1 MRSRHGFSHFVA
13 HKYFPI
19 SLATRNRLLIRQLLL
34 RYTRNSPS
42 LIPSALSTTHI
53 FHCLRKNKPIN
64 MIGTNGVATRSKRKS
79 HPTGPERPQKQLRAL
94 NGKESTGV
102 NTPEIDLSDDDY
114 DIDGPQLLPSNASP
128 DTAEWQATIE
138 RVVRNVVSIRFCQTC
153 SFDTDPALTSE
164 ATGFVVDAERG
175 YILTN
180 RHVVGSGPFWGYCV
194 FDNHE
199 EVDAYPVYRD
209 PVHDFG
215 ILRFDPKAIKY
226 MPVTALG
233 LRPDLAKVG
242 SEIRV
247 VGNDAGEKLSILSG
261 VISRLD
267 RNAPE
272 YGDGYCDFNTNY
284 IQAAAAASGGSSGS
298 PVVNIDGYAVAL
310 QAGGRSDG
318 AATDYFLPLDRPLR
332 ALQCVQAGKPITRGT
347 IQCQWLIKPF
357 DECRR
362 LGLTPDWEGIVRKAF
377 PKETGMLVAEIVL
390 PEGPSHKLIEE
401 GDLLLKVNGEL
412 LTQFIRLDDIL
423 DSSVGET
430 VSFLIQR
437 GGENIEVAVAVGDLH
452 MITPDRFVSVAGG
465 SFHDLS
471 YQQARLYGVA
481 CKGVFMCEASGSFR
495 FEGTDNGWMIQTID
509 HKKTPDLKSFIE
521 VMKKIPDRERVVV
534 TYKHLRDLHTLNTG
548 ILQIDRHWSSK
559 MRLAVRND
567 ITGLWDFSD
576 LADALPPTTP
586 VARSANF
593 IQLENSQHPAVA
605 DIVRSF
611 VRVLCHM
618 PVKLDG
624 YPRNRKWGMGV
635 VIDAEKG
642 LVVISRAV
650 VPYDLCD
657 ISITIADSIIVEGK
671 VVFLHP
677 LQNYAI
683 IQYDP
688 SLVLAPVQS
697 ARLSNKQPSQGAS
710 TYFIGFNTNMRI
722 VVAKTTITEIT
733 AVAIPANAAS
743 PRYRAINIDAI
754 TVDTSLSGQCGSGVL
769 IGEDGIVQ
777 ALWLTYL
784 GERSPSSSKDVEYYL
799 GLATPTLLPVIKK
812 IQNDEKPKLR
822 MLSVEFNTIQMAQ
835 ARVMGVSE
843 EWIRKVAEDNRSR
856 HQLFMVRKRTFERNS
871 ESGALLEGDIILSL
885 NGKIITRVN
894 ELDVMYDHDVLDA
907 VIVRDCKEM
916 HIKLDTVSADDLE
929 TDRAVSFCGAILH
942 RPHHAVR
949 QQISKLHSEVYV
961 AARTRGS
968 PSYQYNLTPTNFV
981 THVNGKQTPDLESFL
996 KVVIEIPDNTYFR
1009 IKVVTFDNV
1018 PWVITMKKND
1028 HYFPTTEWIK
1038 DPSEKSGWKRITYE
1052 MGNAVEGEGK
1062 EGIGSVVGDD
1072 VGDFD
1077 IAGGSDDPMSF
1088 KAML

>member
-1 MRSRHGFSHFVA
+1 M
-13 HKYFPI
+13 
-19 SLATRNRLLIRQLLL
+19 
-34 RYTRNSPS
+34 
-42 LIPSALSTTHI
+42 
-53 FHCLRKNKPIN
+53 
-64 MIGTNGVATRSKRKS
+64 
-79 HPTGPERPQKQLRAL
+79 
-94 NGKESTGV
+94 
-102 NTPEIDLSDDDY
+102 
-114 DIDGPQLLPSNASP
+114 
-128 DTAEWQATIE
+128 
-138 RVVRNVVSIRFCQTC
+138 
-153 SFDTDPALTSE
+153 
-164 ATGFVVDAERG
+164 
-175 YILTN
+175 
-180 RHVVGSGPFWGYCV
+180 
-194 FDNHE
+194 
-199 EVDAYPVYRD
+199 
-209 PVHDFG
+209 
-215 ILRFDPKAIKY
+215 
-226 MPVTALG
+226 
-233 LRPDLAKVG
+233 
-242 SEIRV
+242 
-247 VGNDAGEKLSILSG
+247 
-261 VISRLD
+261 
-267 RNAPE
+267 
-272 YGDGYCDFNTNY
+272 
-284 IQAAAAASGGSSGS
+284 
-298 PVVNIDGYAVAL
+298 

-332 ALQCVQAGKPITRGT
+332 ALQCVQQGKPITRGT

-362 LGLTPDWEGIVRKAF
+362 LGLTSEWEGIVRKGF
-377 PKETGMLVAEIVL
+377 PKETGMLIAEIVL
-390 PEGPSHKLIEE
+390 PEGPSYKLIEE

-423 DSSVGET
+423 DSNVGRT

-437 GGENIEVAVAVGDLH
+437 GGDNIEVSVDVGDLH
-452 MITPDRFVSVAGG
+452 SITPDRFVSVAGG

-509 HKKTPDLKSFIE
+509 HKKTPDLKAFIE

-559 MRLAVRND
+559 MKLAVRND
-567 ITGLWDFSD
+567 ITGLWDFTD
-576 LADALPPTTP
+576 LADALPPRP
-586 VARSANF
+586 PIARSASF
-593 IQLENSQHPAVA
+593 IQLENSEHPAAA

-611 VRVLCHM
+611 VRVLCQM

-624 YPRNRKWGMGV
+624 YPRNRKWGMGI

-697 ARLSNKQPSQGAS
+697 AKLSNTQPSQGAS

-733 AVAIPANAAS
+733 AVAIPANSGS

-769 IGEDGIVQ
+769 INKDGVVQ

-784 GERSPSSSKDVEYYL
+784 GERSLSSGKDVEYYL
-799 GLATPTLLPVIKK
+799 GLATPSLLPVIKK
-812 IQNDEKPKLR
+812 IQSGEKPKLR
-822 MLSVEFNTIQMAQ
+822 MLSVEFTTIQMSQ

-843 EWIRKVAEDNRSR
+843 EWIHKVAEDNLSR
-856 HQLFMVRKRTFERNS
+856 HQLFMVRKRTFERDS
-871 ESGALLEGDIILSL
+871 DSGALLEGDIILSL

-894 ELDVMYDHDVLDA
+894 ELDVMYDHEVLDA
-907 VIVRDCKEM
+907 VVVRDCKEM
-916 HIKLDTVSADDLE
+916 RIKLHTVSADDLE
-929 TDRAVSFCGAILH
+929 TDRAISFCGAILH

-949 QQISKLHSEVYV
+949 QQISQLHSEVYV

-968 PSYQYNLTPTNFV
+968 PSYQYNLAPTNFV
-981 THVNGKQTPDLESFL
+981 THVNGKPTPNLESFL
-996 KVVIEIPDNTYFR
+996 KVVINIPDNTCTILIHPVYLQFANLSR
-1009 IKVVTFDNV
+1009 
-1018 PWVITMKKND
+1018 
-1028 HYFPTTEWIK
+1028 FP
-1038 DPSEKSGWKRITYE
+1038 YQ
-1052 MGNAVEGEGK
+1052 
-1062 EGIGSVVGDD
+1062 GSN
-1072 VGDFD
+1072 F
-1077 IAGGSDDPMSF
+1077 
-1088 KAML
+1088 

>member
-1 MRSRHGFSHFVA
+1 LHR
-13 HKYFPI
+13 
-19 SLATRNRLLIRQLLL
+19 
-34 RYTRNSPS
+34 
-42 LIPSALSTTHI
+42 
-53 FHCLRKNKPIN
+53 
-64 MIGTNGVATRSKRKS
+64 
-79 HPTGPERPQKQLRAL
+79 
-94 NGKESTGV
+94 
-102 NTPEIDLSDDDY
+102 
-114 DIDGPQLLPSNASP
+114 
-128 DTAEWQATIE
+128 
-138 RVVRNVVSIRFCQTC
+138 
-153 SFDTDPALTSE
+153 
-164 ATGFVVDAERG
+164 

-298 PVVNIDGYAVAL
+298 PVVNIDGHAVAL

-332 ALQCVQAGKPITRGT
+332 ALQCIQQGKPVTRGT
-347 IQCQWLIKPF
+347 IQCQWLLKPF
-357 DECRR
+357 DESRR
-362 LGLTPDWEGIVRKAF
+362 LGLTPEWESAVRKTF

-390 PEGPSHKLIEE
+390 PEGPSDKKIEE
-401 GDLLLKVNGEL
+401 GDVLLKVNGEL
-412 LTQFIRLDDIL
+412 LTQFVRLDDIL

-430 VSFLIQR
+430 VKILVQR
-437 GGENIEVAVAVGDLH
+437 GGEDIEVEVEVGDLH
-452 MITPDRFVSVAGG
+452 AITPDRFVSVAGG
-465 SFHDLS
+465 SFHNLS
-471 YQQARLYGVA
+471 YQQARLYAVA
-481 CKGVFMCEASGSFR
+481 CKGVFMCEATGSFR
-495 FEGTDNGWMIQTID
+495 FEGTDNGWIIQSID
-509 HKKTPDLKSFIE
+509 HKKTPDLDTFIE
-521 VMKKIPDRERVVV
+521 VMKGIPDRARVVV

-567 ITGLWDFSD
+567 ISGLWDFTD
-576 LADALPPTTP
+576 LAEALPPTPP
-586 VARSANF
+586 VPRSASF
-593 IQLENSQHPAVA
+593 IQLENTQHPAAA

-635 VIDAEKG
+635 VIDADQG

-650 VPYDLCD
+650 IPYDLCD

-683 IQYDP
+683 IKYDP
-688 SLVLAPVQS
+688 SLVLAPVKS
-697 ARLSNKQPSQGAS
+697 AKLSTKQVTQGAS
-710 TYFIGFNTNMRI
+710 TYFVGFNTNMRI
-722 VVAKTTITEIT
+722 VVAQTTITEIT
-733 AVAIPANAAS
+733 AVAIPANSAA

-769 IGEDGIVQ
+769 IGEDGVVQ

-784 GERSPSSSKDVEYYL
+784 GERSPSSSKDTEYYL
-799 GLATPTLLPVIKK
+799 GLATPTLLPVLNK
-812 IQNDEKPKLR
+812 IQNGEKPKLR
-822 MLSVEFNTIQMAQ
+822 MLSVEFNTIQMSQ
-835 ARVMGVSE
+835 ARIMGVSE
-843 EWIRKVAEDNRSR
+843 EWIQKVAEDNLSR

-871 ESGALLEGDIILSL
+871 EQGALLEGDILLSL
-885 NGKIITRVN
+885 NGKIITRIN
-894 ELDVMYDHDVLDA
+894 ELDVMYDHEVLDA
-907 VIVRDCKEM
+907 VIVRDCVEM
-916 HIKLDTVSADDLE
+916 NIKLPTVSADDLE
-929 TDRAVSFCGAILH
+929 TDRAISFCGAILH

-968 PSYQYNLTPTNFV
+968 PAYQYGLSPTHFV
-981 THVNGKQTPDLESFL
+981 THVNGLPTPDLETFL
-996 KVVIEIPDNTYFR
+996 KATIKIPDNTC
-1009 IKVVTFDNV
+1009 K
-1018 PWVITMKKND
+1018 P
-1028 HYFPTTEWIK
+1028 FP
-1038 DPSEKSGWKRITYE
+1038 PSCIRTIY
-1052 MGNAVEGEGK
+1052 
-1062 EGIGSVVGDD
+1062 
-1072 VGDFD
+1072 
-1077 IAGGSDDPMSF
+1077 
-1088 KAML
+1088 